1 MALNIK
7 DPLTDQLAREVA
19 SRAGESITD
28 AIRVALQ
35 ERLQRLKGRKTAT
48 TRREKLLEILRRVD
62 ASPRNEALTEDEI
75 LGYDSN
81 GIPRS

>member
-7 DPLTDQLAREVA
+7 DPLTDRLAREVA

-75 LGYDSN
+75 LGYDSS
-81 GIPRS
+81 GIPRL